1 MARKHPGKIPSQG
14 EARGGVA
21 ATAPPPAPSPWIL
34 DSWRDLLLFVAT
46 PLAILPIF
54 YLAGQQWSFEEI
66 ALFVAA
72 FGALGHHFPGML
84 RAYGDR
90 ELFERF
96 KARFIVAPIFLAVV
110 CAVFAVYKWSGMVL
124 IAALWG
130 VWHGLA
136 QTYGFVRIYDA
147 KKGSFA
153 ALTARLDLA
162 MCVAWFGAGLLL
174 SPTRMFDMLSRFY
187 IQIGGPLIP
196 AEIFVGLRTTW
207 AWGTGA
213 ITVAFL
219 ANAFRQWRQGHP
231 PSPIKLLLMATS
243 FGFWWYTCVTIQN
256 ILVGVALFEIF
267 HDVQYLS
274 IVWMFNRSRVEK
286 AQRLSGFLRFLFR
299 RSGVL
304 AGLYVGLVFAYGSL
318 AYVAKG
324 LPIEPLKEVLQGVLV
339 ASALLHFY
347 FDGFIWKVRERSTR
361 QSLGL
366 KEGNEASAATR
377 VGLPPWAMHGLKWA
391 ALALPIFWLGATE
404 ARTSQAAPRT
414 DLENSRAL
422 AAVLPHSSAAQQQLG
437 KSLAAV
443 GQIDEAIAA
452 YERSLAL
459 RPDNA
464 EAHHDLSFAWAE
476 KGDLAKEIEH
486 LREAIRLKPNFPQ
499 ALNNLAVA
507 LAMQGNYDGAASSY
521 REVLRL
527 EPENPRAH
535 LGLGV
540 VLATQGQREEGIA
553 QIRQALAFEPN
564 LSEAHLALAKLGIQ

>member
-1 MARKHPGKIPSQG
+1 MARKQRSKPQQQAGT
-14 EARGGVA
+14 EVAVA
-21 ATAPPPAPSPWIL
+21 APPLASSPWIL

-54 YLAGQQWSFEEI
+54 FLASRQWSFEEI

-96 KARFIVAPIFLAVV
+96 KVRFIVAPIFLATV
-110 CAVFAVYKWSGMVL
+110 CAIFAVYKWSGMVL
-124 IAALWG
+124 IAAVWG

-162 MCVAWFGAGLLL
+162 MCVAWFGTGLLL

-187 IQIGGPLIP
+187 VQIGGPLIP
-196 AEIFVGLRTTW
+196 PEILGGVRTAW
-207 AWGTGA
+207 SWGTGA
-213 ITVAFL
+213 VTVAFL
-219 ANAFRQWRQGHP
+219 VNAYRQWREGHP
-231 PSPIKLLLMATS
+231 PSPIKLLLMVTS

-274 IVWMFNRSRVEK
+274 IVWMFNRGRVEK
-286 AQRLSGFLRFLFR
+286 AQRLSGLLRFLFR

-324 LPIEPLKEVLQGVLV
+324 LPIEPLKQVLQGVLV

-366 KEGNEASAATR
+366 KGGKEETAGAWG
-377 VGLPPWAMHGLKWA
+377 GLPSWATHGLKWA
-391 ALALPIFWLGATE
+391 ALALPIAWLGVTE
-404 ARTSQAAPRT
+404 AHTSQNPPRS
-414 DLENSRAL
+414 DLASSQSL
-422 AAVLPHSSAAQQQLG
+422 AAALPDSSAAQYQLG

-443 GQIDEAIAA
+443 GRVDEAIAA

-464 EAHHDLSFAWAE
+464 EAHNDLAVAWGG
-476 KGDLAKEIEH
+476 KGDFTRELEH
-486 LREAIRLKPNFPQ
+486 LHAAIRLKPAFPQ
-499 ALNNLAVA
+499 ALNNLGIA
-507 LAMQGNYDGAASSY
+507 LALQGKYDEAASRY

-527 EPENPRAH
+527 DPKNPRAH
-535 LGLGV
+535 LNLGV
-540 VLATQGQREEGIA
+540 VLATQGRREEGIA
-553 QIRQALAFEPN
+553 LIREALTLDPD
-564 LSEAHLALAKLGIQ
+564 LPEAHRALAKLGAE